1 MRHRG
6 RAARILLVDD
16 SVADAKL
23 FRIALEERASATR
36 LTWVEDGAE
45 ALDLLD
51 AVVAGRELRPDVV
64 VTDLNLPRASGIDVL
79 RRVRVD
85 QALRTIPV
93 VVFSTS
99 RSEVDVATA
108 YDCGASSYV
117 VKPLDPGGYG
127 AVVGSIDHYWTS
139 TVRLP

>member
-1 MRHRG
+1 MHQRG
-6 RAARILLVDD
+6 RPARILLVED

-23 FRIALEERASATR
+23 FRIALEEGGSATR
-36 LTWVEDGAE
+36 VTLAEDGAE

-51 AVVAGRELRPDVV
+51 SVAAGRHLRPDVV

-85 QALRTIPV
+85 PTLRTIPV

-99 RSEVDVATA
+99 RADVDIATA

-117 VKPLDPGGYG
+117 VKPLDTARFGE
-127 AVVGSIDHYWTS
+127 VVRSIDDYWTA

>member
-6 RAARILLVDD
+6 RAARILLVEG

-23 FRIALEERASATR
+23 FQIALEERTSATR
-36 LTWVEDGAE
+36 VTWVEDGAE

-85 QALRTIPV
+85 PALRTIPV
-93 VVFSTS
+93 VVLSTS
-99 RSEVDVATA
+99 RSDVDVATA
-108 YDCGASSYV
+108 YHCGASSYV
-117 VKPLDPGGYG
+117 VKPLDLADYS
-127 AVVGSIDHYWTS
+127 AVVCSIDDYWTA